1 VAHAAPPADLPPLP
15 RGAVD
20 RMAAPVR
27 RFLEIEAASGIV
39 LIVCTLVALALANS
53 PARGAWQ
60 AFWDLPLTVGVGD
73 FALSYP
79 LWYWV
84 NDGLMAIFFF
94 VIGLEIKRELAL
106 GELSE
111 PRKVALPVAA
121 AVGGALVPALIFTAL
136 RHGTPDARGWAVPM
150 ATDIAFVVG
159 CLALLGPRVPHG
171 LKILLLTLA
180 IVDDLLAVI
189 VIAAFYS
196 GALDLAWLAGA
207 AGGLALIVALNR
219 GGVRRVGIYV
229 LAGTFVWWC
238 TLKSGIHPTVAGAA
252 LGLLTPW
259 RAWVDDALSRDVL
272 TRAAGAI
279 QDAEAPLAPAQRRAL
294 LTGVA
299 AAAREA
305 LSPLDRLQHAL
316 HGWVGFAIM
325 PVFAL
330 ANAGVALGEGSAL
343 APLPLAIALGLVL
356 GKPLG
361 ILAASWLVTRG
372 GARLPEG
379 VTWRVMLGAGC
390 LAGIGFT
397 MSLFVASLSF
407 DGAALASAKTGV
419 LLGSLVA
426 SLLGLVLLRVALPR
440 RLARPS

>member
-1 VAHAAPPADLPPLP
+1 MAHPALPPDLPPLP

-20 RMAAPVR
+20 RIAAPFR
-27 RFLEIEAASGIV
+27 RFLKVEASSGIV
-39 LIVCTLVALALANS
+39 LIACTVVALALANS
-53 PARGAWQ
+53 PARGAWH
-60 AFWDLPLTVGVGD
+60 AFWEREFTIGFGD
-73 FALSYP
+73 FVLSYP

-84 NDGLMAIFFF
+84 NDGLMTIFFF
-94 VIGLEIKRELAL
+94 VIGLEIKRELAV

-111 PRKVALPVAA
+111 PRKVVLPVAA
-121 AVGGALVPALIFTAL
+121 AIGGALVPALIFTVL

-196 GALDLAWLAGA
+196 SALDLAWLAGA
-207 AGGLALIVALNR
+207 GAGLGLIVALNR
-219 GGVRRVGIYV
+219 GGVRQVSVYV
-229 LAGTFVWWC
+229 LVGTFIWLC

-252 LGLLTPW
+252 LGMLTPW
-259 RAWVDDALSRDVL
+259 RAWVGDALTRDVL
-272 TRAAGAI
+272 SRAAQAI
-279 QDAEAPLAPAQRRAL
+279 TAGQESPAQRQAL
-294 LTGVA
+294 LARVTEA
-299 AAAREA
+299 TREA

-330 ANAGVALGEGSAL
+330 ANAGVTLGESPAL
-343 APLPLAIALGLVL
+343 APLPLAIALALVL
-356 GKPLG
+356 GKPVG
-361 ILAASWLVTRG
+361 ILAASWLVTRVG
-372 GARLPEG
+372 SRLPEG
-379 VTWRVMLGAGC
+379 VTWRVLLGAAC
-390 LAGIGFT
+390 LGGIGFT

-407 DGAALASAKTGV
+407 EGAALASAKTGV
-419 LLGSLVA
+419 LMGSLVSA
-426 SLLGLVLLRVALPR
+426 LLGMTLLRLALR
-440 RLARPS
+440 RRA

>member
-1 VAHAAPPADLPPLP
+1 LDRVAGPL
-15 RGAVD
+15 
-20 RMAAPVR
+20 R
-27 RFLEIEAASGIV
+27 RFLAVESASGIV
-39 LIVCTLVALALANS
+39 LLACTLVALVLANS
-53 PARGAWQ
+53 PARDAWH
-60 AFWDLPLTVGVGD
+60 AFWQRPFTIGLGD
-73 FALSYP
+73 AALSYP

-84 NDGLMAIFFF
+84 NDGLMAVFFF
-94 VIGLEIKRELAL
+94 VIGLEIKRELVL
-106 GELSE
+106 GELAE
-111 PRKVALPVAA
+111 PKKVLLPVAA
-121 AVGGALVPALIFTAL
+121 AIGGALLPALIFLGL

-196 GALDLAWLAGA
+196 GALDAAWLAGA
-207 AGGLALIVALNR
+207 AGGLAAIVALNR
-219 GGVRRVGIYV
+219 GGVRQVGVYV
-229 LAGTFVWWC
+229 LAGAFVWLC

-259 RAWVDDALSRDVL
+259 RAWVDDALTRDVL
-272 TRAAGAI
+272 AQAASAI
-279 QDAEAPLAPAQRRAL
+279 RDDTAPLSASQRQAL
-294 LTGVA
+294 LAKVSTA
-299 AAAREA
+299 TREA

-316 HGWVGFAIM
+316 HGWVGFVIM
-325 PVFAL
+325 PIFAL

-343 APLPLAIALGLVL
+343 APLPLAVALGLVL

-361 ILAASWLVTRG
+361 ILGASWLATRAG
-372 GARLPEG
+372 GRLPDG
-379 VTWRVMLGAGC
+379 VTWRVMLGSAC

-426 SLLGLVLLRVALPR
+426 GTAGLLLLRLTLRAPPR
-440 RLARPS
+440 